1 MKFKAKPEL
10 LRALPD
16 LPDADDVAR
25 FAAGAGTRT
34 VEPNATPQP
43 PLGTVATPHLP
54 WENLDK
60 TAKPLSG
67 INLRLNE
74 YEHEL
79 LKFLAESDD
88 RSIQQTIKRLLIPA
102 AESAAA
108 SIRGESSDNNSP
120 QRTPSSL

>member
-1 MKFKAKPEL
+1 MPKFKAKAEP
-10 LRALPD
+10 LRVLPD
-16 LPDADDVAR
+16 LPNAEDVAR

-34 VEPNATPQP
+34 VERKDIAP
-43 PLGTVATPHLP
+43 PEQLP

-60 TAKPLSG
+60 GAKPLSG
-67 INLRLNE
+67 INLRLNA

-79 LKFLAESDD
+79 LKFLADSNQ

-108 SIRGESSDNNSP
+108 SLRGERGDDGSSQHRGS
-120 QRTPSSL
+120 